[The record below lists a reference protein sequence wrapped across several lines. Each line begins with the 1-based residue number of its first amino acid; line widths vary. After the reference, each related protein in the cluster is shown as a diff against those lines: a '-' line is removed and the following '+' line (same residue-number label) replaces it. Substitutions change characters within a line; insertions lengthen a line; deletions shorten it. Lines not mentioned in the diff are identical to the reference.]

1 MIQKETTMNTTNPA
15 RPVRYDLE
23 IPDVL
28 QSLAGSQKAI
38 NDSQLDRKLVH
49 LMRLRASQIN
59 QCAFCVKMHTREA
72 REDGETNDRLDRVI
86 VWEHV
91 SDFSAAE
98 RAALEWTEALTYL
111 HPKTDLASLRAK
123 LREHFSDKEI
133 GLVTS
138 NIAMINL
145 WNRIQVS
152 GH

>member
-1 MIQKETTMNTTNPA
+1 MNTPNAA

-23 IPDVL
+23 IPQVL
-28 QSLAGSQKAI
+28 QSLAGAQETI
-38 NDSQLDRKLVH
+38 DDSELGRKLVH
-49 LMRLRASQIN
+49 LLRLRASQIN

-72 REDGETNDRLDRVI
+72 REDGETNDRLDRVV

-111 HPKTDLASLRAK
+111 RPKTDLAGLRAK

-133 GLVTS
+133 GFITS

-145 WNRIQVS
+145 WNRIQAS